1 MDAPGVTPNQPPAPG
16 GAPPRGAA
24 VSGLVLYASKYGSTR
39 ACAEAVAN
47 ALGVAAHDVAG
58 PAQAVRALA
67 GAAWAVLG
75 SPIYG
80 PAVLP
85 AMERFC
91 GRAREVLAARRL
103 AAFVVCGD
111 TVWMPRAGE
120 GGDRNLV
127 KLMRLLPR
135 EPFAT
140 AVLGGRMAVEELD
153 EADRALILAFYR
165 RLGRSPDGFDRTDP
179 AAIVAFAGRVRAALG

>member
-1 MDAPGVTPNQPPAPG
+1 MIPGMTGV
-16 GAPPRGAA
+16 
-24 VSGLVLYASKYGSTR
+24 VLYASKYGSTR
-39 ACAEAVAN
+39 ACAQTIAT
-47 ALGVAAHDVAG
+47 ALGVAAFDVA
-58 PAQAVRALA
+58 AADEAERALA

-91 GRAREVLAARRL
+91 ERAHAALAAREL

-120 GGDRNLV
+120 GGERNLG
-127 KLMRLLPR
+127 KLTRLLPR
-135 EPFAT
+135 APFAT
-140 AVLGGRMAVEELD
+140 AVLGGRMVIEELD
-153 EADRALILAFYR
+153 EQDREAILAFYR
-165 RLGRSPDGFDRTDP
+165 RLGRSPDGFDRMD
-179 AAIVAFAGRVRAALG
+179 AAAAVAFADRVRAAVGGGCDRQGG

>member
-1 MDAPGVTPNQPPAPG
+1 MPEAVAPEDG
-16 GAPPRGAA
+16 RA

-39 ACAEAVAN
+39 ACAVTIAA
-47 ALGVAAHDVAG
+47 ALGVAALDVAT
-58 PAQAVRALA
+58 AELAEQALA
-67 GAAWAVLG
+67 GADWVVLG

-80 PAVLP
+80 PTVLP

-91 GRAREVLAARRL
+91 ERAREALAARDL

-120 GGDRNLV
+120 GGDRNLG
-127 KLMRLLPR
+127 KLTRLLPKA
-135 EPFAT
+135 PFAT

-153 EADRALILAFYR
+153 EQDRALILAFYR
-165 RLGRSPDGFDRTDP
+165 RLGRSPDGFDRRDP
-179 AAIVAFAGRVRAALG
+179 AAVAAFVGCVRAALDGSRQR

>member
-1 MDAPGVTPNQPPAPG
+1 M
-16 GAPPRGAA
+16 
-24 VSGLVLYASKYGSTR
+24 SGLVLYASKYGSTR
-39 ACAEAVAN
+39 ACAEAIAA
-47 ALGVAAHDVAG
+47 ALEVPAFDVASSERAE
-58 PAQAVRALA
+58 PALA
-67 GAAWAVLG
+67 DAAWAVLG

-80 PAVLP
+80 ATVLP

-91 GRAREVLAARRL
+91 ERAREALAAREL

-111 TVWMPRAGE
+111 TVWIPRAGE
-120 GGDRNLV
+120 GGERNLE
-127 KLMRLLPR
+127 KLTRLLPR

-165 RLGRSPDGFDRTDP
+165 RLGRSPDGFDRMDP
-179 AAIVAFAGRVRAALG
+179 AAAVAFADRVRAALGGGCDRHGG

>member
-1 MDAPGVTPNQPPAPG
+1 
-16 GAPPRGAA
+16 
-24 VSGLVLYASKYGSTR
+24 VSGVVLYASKYGSTR
-39 ACAEAVAN
+39 ACAEAIA
-47 ALGVAAHDVAG
+47 ATLGVAAFDVA
-58 PAQAVRALA
+58 ATEQAERALV

-91 GRAREVLAARRL
+91 ERERAALAAREF

-120 GGDRNLV
+120 GGDHNLK
-127 KLMRLLPR
+127 KLTRLLPR
-135 EPFAT
+135 APFAT
-140 AVLGGRMAVEELD
+140 AVLGGRMVIEELD
-153 EADRALILAFYR
+153 EQDRALILAFYR

-179 AAIVAFAGRVRAALG
+179 AAVAAFAGFVRAGLDGSEVIGKEADPKTALPGDTDQR

>member
-1 MDAPGVTPNQPPAPG
+1 M
-16 GAPPRGAA
+16 
-24 VSGLVLYASKYGSTR
+24 SGIVLYASKYGSTR
-39 ACAEAVAN
+39 ACAEAIAA
-47 ALGVAAHDVAG
+47 ALRVPALDVAAAG
-58 PAQAVRALA
+58 QAEAALA

-91 GRAREVLAARRL
+91 ERARTALAAREL

-127 KLMRLLPR
+127 KLTRLLPR
-135 EPFAT
+135 PPFAT

-153 EADRALILAFYR
+153 DQDREQILAFYR

-179 AAIVAFAGRVRAALG
+179 EAVAAFVERVLLST